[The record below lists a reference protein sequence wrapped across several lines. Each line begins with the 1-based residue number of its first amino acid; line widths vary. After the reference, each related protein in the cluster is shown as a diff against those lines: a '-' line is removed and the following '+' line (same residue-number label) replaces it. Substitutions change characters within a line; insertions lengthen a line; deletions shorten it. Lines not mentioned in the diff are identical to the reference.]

1 MPRNRATFFKRQR
14 EVTKKQK
21 REEKLQRK
29 LDRKSAAVDGAQ
41 AQPVAEVAEE
51 GQAYATD

>member
-1 MPRNRATFFKRQR
+1 MPKNRASFVKRQR

-29 LDRKSAAVDGAQ
+29 LDRKTSAVSSEPVQQ
-41 AQPVAEVAEE
+41 AGTESESENQPL
-51 GQAYATD
+51 

>member
-1 MPRNRATFFKRQR
+1 MPRNRASFFKRQR

-41 AQPVAEVAEE
+41 TQPAAEAAEE

>member
-29 LDRKSAAVDGAQ
+29 LDRKSAAVGGAQ
-41 AQPVAEVAEE
+41 PQESVAEVAEE
-51 GQAYATD
+51 GHQPL

>member
-1 MPRNRATFFKRQR
+1 MPRNRASFVKRQR

-29 LDRKSAAVDGAQ
+29 LDRRTAVVHREPAQ
-41 AQPVAEVAEE
+41 QPDAESEE
-51 GQAYATD
+51 ENRRPL